1 MERYTH
7 GTYLSSKEERNSM
20 SINGQVKK
28 RMGALNKVLFCINP
42 GQKKKN
48 RKFVELLFIS
58 ILKKERKYSFKRFI
72 FI

>member
-28 RMGALNKVLFCINP
+28 RMGALNKVFFL
-42 GQKKKN
+42 
-48 RKFVELLFIS
+48 
-58 ILKKERKYSFKRFI
+58 
-72 FI
+72 